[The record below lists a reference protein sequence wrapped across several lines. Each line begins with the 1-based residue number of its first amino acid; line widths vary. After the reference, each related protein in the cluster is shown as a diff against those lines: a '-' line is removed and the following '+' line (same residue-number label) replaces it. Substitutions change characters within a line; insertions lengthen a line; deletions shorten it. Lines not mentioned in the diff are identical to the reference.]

1 MLIAT
6 MFTIPSIWLCSK
18 TELQFFSDR
27 FCWEAKVGQVNVAY
41 DLYARIRQAGAN
53 NAV

>member
-6 MFTIPSIWLCSK
+6 ILYHPKAFGFVQNGVSV
-18 TELQFFSDR
+18 FFRSL
-27 FCWEAKVGQVNVAY
+27 CWEAKVGQVSVAY